1 MDFNLT
7 QEQRMIYEY
16 GDRISKQF
24 DHNYWRGYARRT
36 SARPNCTNRSPTTA
50 FSASWCPRPMAVRVR
65 A

>member
-1 MDFNLT
+1 MNFQLT

-24 DHNYWRGYARRT
+24 DHNYWRGYAEKNE
-36 SARPNCTNRSPTTA
+36 RPTELYQQSPTTA
-50 FSASWCPRPMAVRVR
+50 FSASWCPRPTAAPAR